1 MSAMHVLVLGASYGA
16 LVASKTALAGHLV
29 TLVARP
35 DEIRSLDANGLSVSL
50 PLWPSEVRH
59 DCIFRADRGTAKQIG
74 RLGLLAPDQVNP
86 TDFDLA
92 FLAMQEPQV
101 GAKEL
106 VTLFNGISDARLP
119 LISLSNMPPLSFLER
134 IPNFPIEK
142 VAPHY
147 HSPAAWKALHKSP
160 QTLASPDAQAFR
172 LDPKDPCAL
181 HVSLATNLKVAP
193 FHEPEAQA
201 KLSQLATDIENIRS
215 GDGGKLPVKLI
226 CSEHLA
232 IPFAKM
238 PMLITGNYRCVQPGR
253 ITSIRDAV
261 WGDIQE
267 SETIY
272 QECLEVLRA
281 FSVPEKVMVPFEQY
295 AAAAKGLT
303 KPSSAARVIDAGA
316 IKVERSDAIMLTMA
330 EHLGVPSARISQ
342 IVSQINNRI
351 TKNSQDHASQIS
363 IQSTN

>member
-1 MSAMHVLVLGASYGA
+1 MSSLHVLVLGASYGA
-16 LVASKTALAGHLV
+16 LIASKVALAGHLV

-35 DEIRSLDANGLSVSL
+35 DEIRSLDASGLSVSL

-59 DCIFRADRGTAKQIG
+59 DCIFWAHRGIAKQIG

-86 TDFDLA
+86 NDFDLA

-101 GAKEL
+101 GAEEL
-106 VTLFNGISDARLP
+106 VPLFHGISDARLP
-119 LISLSNMPPLSFLER
+119 LISLLNMPPLSFLER
-134 IPNFPIEK
+134 IPSFPIEK

-172 LDPKDPCAL
+172 LDPKDPSKL

-193 FHEPEAQA
+193 FHEREAQE
-201 KLSQLATDIENIRS
+201 KLSRLARDIESIRL
-215 GDGGKLPVKLI
+215 DNGGKLPVKLI
-226 CSEHLA
+226 CSDHLA

-238 PMLITGNYRCVQPGR
+238 PMLLTGNYRCIQSGGTR
-253 ITSIRDAV
+253 SIRDAV
-261 WGDIQE
+261 WSDIQE

-281 FSVPEKVMVPFEQY
+281 FSVPEKVLVPFELY
-295 AAAAKGLT
+295 AEAAKGLT
-303 KPSSAARVIDAGA
+303 KPSSVARAIEAGA
-316 IKVERSDAIMLTMA
+316 TNVERSDAVLATMA
-330 EHLGVPSARISQ
+330 EHVGAPSVQISQ
-342 IVSQINNRI
+342 IVCCINESI
-351 TKNSQDHASQIS
+351 AKNSRA
-363 IQSTN
+363 